1 MRKSERG
8 VFERDEC
15 SIASFTYFEY
25 PGCSSINTAESQPP
39 PPLLNIAIPSMFLYL
54 LNTDDGVL

>member
-1 MRKSERG
+1 MRERERE

-39 PPLLNIAIPSMFLYL
+39 PLLNIAIPSMFLYL
-54 LNTDDGVL
+54 LNIDDGVL